1 MEQLTQAPD
10 PTFLLTIAG
19 LAIAAL
25 LVLIIKLKV
34 HAFASLTMVSLGTA
48 IATGVPSEKVVSTM
62 MGGFGG
68 TLASVALLVGLG
80 AMIGKILEVTG

>member
-1 MEQLTQAPD
+1 MEQFVQASD
-10 PTFLLTIAG
+10 PTYLLTVAT

-25 LVLIIKLKV
+25 LVLIIKMKV
-34 HAFASLTMVSLGTA
+34 HAFASLTIVSLGTA
-48 IATGVPSEKVVSTM
+48 IATGVASEKVVPTM

-80 AMIGKILEVTG
+80 A